1 MIGPPAEIFSSP
13 SQVGAAR
20 SPMTAGP
27 SPPAIALSGVNKRF
41 DGLDAL
47 KDVDLEIGKG
57 ELVALSGPSGS
68 GKTVLLKTVVGL
80 IEPDSGSVR
89 IDGHETAGVPHG
101 AREAAIRRIGM
112 LFQRSA
118 LFDSMPVWENV
129 VFRSVSE
136 GSLDRKSAF
145 EVAVEKIAAVG
156 LAPETAE
163 LYPADLSGGMQKR
176 AALARAIAHD
186 PEVLL
191 LDEPTAGLDPIMSN
205 VIADLIRETAARLGA
220 TVLLVTSN
228 MAGARRTTDRFAM
241 MYAGRIVWQGPTG
254 SIEDSG
260 DPFVDQFV
268 HRRAEG
274 PIRITVD

>member
-1 MIGPPAEIFSSP
+1 
-13 SQVGAAR
+13 
-20 SPMTAGP
+20 MTAGP
-27 SPPAIALSGVNKRF
+27 PPPAIALTGVTKRF

-47 KDVDLEIGKG
+47 KDVDLAIRKG
-57 ELVALSGPSGS
+57 ESVALSGPSGS
-68 GKTVLLKTVVGL
+68 GKTVLLKTVIGL
-80 IEPDSGSVR
+80 IEPDAGSVR
-89 IDGHETAGVPHG
+89 IDGQEIVGAARR
-101 AREAAIRRIGM
+101 AREAATRRIGM

-129 VFRSVSE
+129 VFRPM
-136 GSLDRKSAF
+136 GDGLLDRRSGYEA
-145 EVAVEKIAAVG
+145 AVEKIASVG
-156 LAPETAE
+156 LAPEAAG

-186 PEVLL
+186 PEILL

-260 DPFVDQFV
+260 DAFVDQFV

-274 PIRITVD
+274 PIGITVD

>member
-1 MIGPPAEIFSSP
+1 
-13 SQVGAAR
+13 
-20 SPMTAGP
+20 MTVAT
-27 SPPAIALSGVNKRF
+27 SPPAIALAGVNKRF
-41 DGLDAL
+41 DGLDVL
-47 KDVDLEIGKG
+47 KDVDLEIAKG

-68 GKTVLLKTVVGL
+68 GKTVLLKTVIGL
-80 IEPDSGSVR
+80 IEPDAGSVR
-89 IDGHETAGVPHG
+89 IEGQEIVGTPHN

-129 VFRSVSE
+129 VFRSVTD

-156 LAPETAE
+156 LAPETAA

-176 AALARAIAHD
+176 AALARAIVHD
-186 PEVLL
+186 PEILL

-205 VIADLIRETAARLGA
+205 VIDELIRETASRLGA
-220 TVLLVTSN
+220 AVLLVTSD

-241 MYAGRIVWQGPTG
+241 MHAGRIVWQGPTG

-260 DPFVDQFV
+260 NPFVDQFV

-274 PIRITVD
+274 PIPIMVD

>member
-1 MIGPPAEIFSSP
+1 MT
-13 SQVGAAR
+13 VG
-20 SPMTAGP
+20 S
-27 SPPAIALSGVNKRF
+27 SPPAIALAGVNKRF
-41 DGLDAL
+41 DGLDVL

-68 GKTVLLKTVVGL
+68 GKTVLLKTVIGL
-80 IEPDSGSVR
+80 IEPDGGSVR
-89 IDGHETAGVPHG
+89 IDGEETVGVPHG
-101 AREAAIRRIGM
+101 AREAATRRIGM

-129 VFRSVSE
+129 VFRLLGDGLVN
-136 GSLDRKSAF
+136 RKSGYEA
-145 EVAVEKIAAVG
+145 AVEKIAAVG
-156 LAPETAE
+156 LAPEAAA

-186 PEVLL
+186 PEILL

-205 VIADLIRETAARLGA
+205 VINDLIRETAARLDA

-228 MAGARRTTDRFAM
+228 LEGARRTTGRFAM
-241 MYAGRIVWQGPTG
+241 MHAGSLVWQGPTEAIG
-254 SIEDSG
+254 DSG
-260 DPFVDQFV
+260 DPYVDQFV

-274 PIRITVD
+274 PIATLAD

>member
-1 MIGPPAEIFSSP
+1 MAPEPHPPR
-13 SQVGAAR
+13 VLAAR
-20 SPMTAGP
+20 RAVSAMTAGP
-27 SPPAIALSGVNKRF
+27 SPPAIALTGVTKRF
-41 DGLDAL
+41 DGFDAL
-47 KDVDLEIGKG
+47 KDVDLAVRKG
-57 ELVALSGPSGS
+57 ESVALSGPSGS
-68 GKTVLLKTVVGL
+68 GKTVLLKTVIGL
-80 IEPDSGSVR
+80 IEPDAGSVR
-89 IDGHETAGVPHG
+89 IDGQEIVGAARR
-101 AREAAIRRIGM
+101 AREAATRRIGM

-129 VFRSVSE
+129 VFRPMAD
-136 GSLDRKSAF
+136 GLLDRRSGYEA
-145 EVAVEKIAAVG
+145 AVEKIASVG
-156 LAPETAE
+156 LAPEAAA

-186 PEVLL
+186 PEILL

-228 MAGARRTTDRFAM
+228 MAGARRTTDRFVM

-260 DPFVDQFV
+260 DAFVDQFV

-274 PIRITVD
+274 PIGITVD

>member
-1 MIGPPAEIFSSP
+1 MASGSSAPA
-13 SQVGAAR
+13 V
-20 SPMTAGP
+20 
-27 SPPAIALSGVNKRF
+27 ALAGVNKRF

-47 KDVDLEIGKG
+47 KNVGLDIGKG
-57 ELVALSGPSGS
+57 ELVALSGPSGG
-68 GKTVLLKTVVGL
+68 GKTVLLKTVIGL

-89 IDGHETAGVPHG
+89 IDGEETVGAPQA
-101 AREAAIRRIGM
+101 AREAATRRIGM

-129 VFRSVSE
+129 AFRPMAD
-136 GSLDRKSAF
+136 GLLDRGSGFDA
-145 EVAVEKIAAVG
+145 AVEKIAAVG

-186 PEVLL
+186 PEILL

-205 VIADLIRETAARLGA
+205 VIADLIQETAARLGA
-220 TVLLVTSN
+220 TVLLVTSD

-241 MYAGRIVWQGPTG
+241 VHAGSIVWQGPTE
-254 SIEDSG
+254 SIGDSG
-260 DPFVDQFV
+260 NPFVDQFV
-268 HRRAEG
+268 HRRADG
-274 PIRITVD
+274 PIETRVV